1 MLFESAIIL
10 SPVIIVLNMVLSRRI
25 KTLEE
30 AVDRHTQLYLTRSEL
45 VSELDGLDKKLDQ
58 IEHKIDVSIMWSR
71 RAEED

>member
-45 VSELDGLDKKLDQ
+45 VSELDGLDRKLDQ
-58 IEHKIDVSIMWSR
+58 IEHKIDVAIMFSHGK
-71 RAEED
+71 EET